1 MSYSTRRVGGALAA
15 AFLASIMATA
25 MVVPTLAL
33 TTSNANPSVTVPT
46 GTPTSVGISYAW
58 SGMAPTDTL
67 AIGTTFAINIPA
79 GYAWS
84 AAPTFTSAPVG
95 AITFAGPVATNGGL
109 TQTWTLV
116 TFPGGGSWTL
126 TLAGGTVTT
135 GNTSGTAPV
144 TLTVGAAAP
153 VQVATLTASGAAAG
167 SLVPVLIS
175 PTTVPAS
182 GTSTI
187 RIAFG
192 VVGATCA
199 THTNFAVS
207 VTAGVFTATTLPG
220 VTIPAGGS
228 TSVTVACASFSA
240 VNGATLTLTSPKVA
254 GSGTI
259 SVVLSPL
266 VGGTSTDS
274 STLVTFTTPAGA
286 GGSNGGRDQDRGNGN
301 GARKTGFYAAGL
313 TAAGCATAASVPAA
327 GTTTF
332 GFAILKSTGHGK
344 LNVTVALKGAVPNAT
359 FSVSVDQGG
368 TCSTPFTIRTNRA
381 GNGASHQHLSLVAGA
396 KTFWVT
402 ATTGSATNVTKAVT
416 LATKGSGHGHGNG
429 HGNGNERG
437 KANRGH

>member
-1 MSYSTRRVGGALAA
+1 LSDRTRRVGGLLAA
-15 AFLASIMATA
+15 AFLASIMATT

-46 GTPTSVGISYAW
+46 GTPTSIGISYAW
-58 SGMAPTDTL
+58 SGTAPADTL
-67 AIGTTFAINIPA
+67 AIGTTFAVNIPG

-84 AAPTFTSAPVG
+84 AAPAFTSAPVG
-95 AITFAGPVATNGGL
+95 AITFTGPVATNGGL
-109 TQTWTLV
+109 TQTWTLA
-116 TFPGGGSWTL
+116 TFPASGSWTL
-126 TLAGGTVTT
+126 TFAGGTITT
-135 GNTSGTAPV
+135 SSTSGTAPV
-144 TLTVGAAAP
+144 TLTVGATAP
-153 VQVATLTASGAAAG
+153 VQIAGLTASGAAAG
-167 SLVPVLIS
+167 SLVPVLVS
-175 PTTVPAS
+175 PTTVPAR

-199 THTNFAVS
+199 THTSFTVGS
-207 VTAGVFTATTLPG
+207 TAGVFTATTLTG

-228 TSVTVACASFSA
+228 TSVTVACANFGT
-240 VNGATLTLTSPKVA
+240 VNGTTLTLKAPAAA

-266 VGGTSTDS
+266 VGGSFTDS
-274 STLVTFTTPAGA
+274 STSVTFTTPAGT
-286 GGSNGGRDQDRGNGN
+286 GGSNGGRDQDRGNGH

-313 TAAGCATAASVPAA
+313 TAAGCATAVSVPAA
-327 GTTTF
+327 GATSF
-332 GFAILKSTGHGK
+332 GFAVLTTTGHGK

-359 FSVSVDQGG
+359 FSVSVSQGG

-402 ATTGSATNVTKAVT
+402 ATTGSVTYVTKAVT
-416 LATKGSGHGHGNG
+416 LATKGTRN
-429 HGNGNERG
+429 GNGNGRENGREKG
-437 KANRGH
+437 KANRDH